1 MRACLLCRRGRAG
14 GDDCDSGSDDD
25 ESNLFG
31 RLTPYQCVPR
41 RAAGQPP
48 PAAATPSWLST
59 PLYCWKALWSKRA
72 VWDTRSC

>member
-41 RAAGQPP
+41 RAAGQAPLP
-48 PAAATPSWLST
+48 LPRPAG
-59 PLYCWKALWSKRA
+59 
-72 VWDTRSC
+72 

>member
-48 PAAATPSWLST
+48 LPLPRPAG
-59 PLYCWKALWSKRA
+59 
-72 VWDTRSC
+72 